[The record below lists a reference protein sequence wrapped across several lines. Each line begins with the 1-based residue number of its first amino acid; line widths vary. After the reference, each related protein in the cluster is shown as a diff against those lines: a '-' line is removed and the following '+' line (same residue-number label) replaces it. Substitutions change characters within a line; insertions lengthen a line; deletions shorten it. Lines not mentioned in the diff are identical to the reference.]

1 MCFIKRIAVNI
12 CDSGTPL
19 PVCAWVNHSLFEGN
33 EPSKSVS
40 CLIAMNSSEKHISE
54 IYFSYFLYFMVIEQS
69 VNYTDLMQG
78 YFGLIVD

>member
-1 MCFIKRIAVNI
+1 
-12 CDSGTPL
+12 
-19 PVCAWVNHSLFEGN
+19 
-33 EPSKSVS
+33 
-40 CLIAMNSSEKHISE
+40 MNSSEKHISE